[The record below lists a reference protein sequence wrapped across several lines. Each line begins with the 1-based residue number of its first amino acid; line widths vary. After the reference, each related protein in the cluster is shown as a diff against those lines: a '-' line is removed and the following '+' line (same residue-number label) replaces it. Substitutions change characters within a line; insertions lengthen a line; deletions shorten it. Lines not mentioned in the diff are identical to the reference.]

1 MKPLYIDNHC
11 HLNFKDYDADRD
23 AVLQRMREEGVGAI
37 VVGTNKEMSQKA
49 VELAEKHDNLYAII
63 GLHPIYA
70 GGRYGREAF
79 DYEFYKNLAQSKK
92 VVGIGECGFDYTGS
106 DDEDVRCQDVAFREQ
121 IRLANEFGKPLMLH
135 LRNGMSQVGKDAYGD
150 ALAILKSGSKV
161 PGEAHFFAGTLPQ
174 ATDFLE
180 LGYYI
185 SFTGVV
191 TFTSDYNELVRYV
204 PVDRLLS
211 ETDSPYVAPIPYR
224 GKRCEPTYVR
234 EVVREMAEI
243 RGIPESGVPEFAA
256 QLVRNS
262 HKIFNTF

>member
-23 AVLQRMREEGVGAI
+23 AVLQRMREGGVGAI
-37 VVGTNKEMSQKA
+37 VVGTNMETSRQA
-49 VELAEKHDNLYAII
+49 VELAEKNDNLYAII

-79 DYEFYKNLAQSKK
+79 EYDFYKDLAKSKK

-106 DDEDVRCQDVAFREQ
+106 DDEDVRCQDKAFREQ
-121 IRLANEFGKPLMLH
+121 IRLANELGKPLMLH
-135 LRNGMSQVGKDAYGD
+135 VRNGAAQVGKDAYND
-150 ALAILKSGSKV
+150 ALAILKKDSKV
-161 PGEAHFFAGTLPQ
+161 AGEAHFFAGTLPQ

-191 TFTSDYNELVRYV
+191 TFTSDYNDIVRYV
-204 PVDRLLS
+204 PADRLLS

-234 EVVREMAEI
+234 EVVHELAEI
-243 RGIPESGVPEFAA
+243 RGISLENRAEFAA
-256 QLVRNS
+256 QLVQNS
-262 HKIFNTF
+262 QKLFNIF